1 MIRTGDVLTAKP
13 KSSKENSE
21 PSPEPIE
28 AKSSEINSGGL
39 LF

>member
-1 MIRTGDVLTAKP
+1 MIRAGDVLTAKQ

-28 AKSSEINSGGL
+28 AKSLPWGISN
-39 LF
+39 FDY